1 MKRVFLFFLIYLP
14 FTLLAQTTPKIKELE
29 NRRNELSQQIVES
42 ETLLKS
48 TKKDVKSQLD
58 NLALITGQIDERK
71 RYVGIIQNDVN
82 SLNSEITQLE
92 LELTELQKELND
104 KKEKYSASI
113 QYMYKNRS
121 VQEKLM
127 FILSAKN
134 FNQMYRRMRYVREY
148 ADFQRVQGKEIE
160 GKQLQVVRKKEELEV
175 TRSAKEALLRQG
187 QAERVKLEIQE
198 RDRQTLIANLK
209 KKQKGIQQELT
220 KKRRI
225 ASQLNKEIDR
235 LIAIEVEKARKR
247 AEEEARRLAEAEA
260 KKKAEK
266 EAAAVKLKEGL
277 AATNKESSEN
287 TARSSR
293 NNRNA
298 RNASSR
304 IAVKSAPIEKYN
316 LNTEDRL
323 LSGNFERNKG
333 KLPVPITG
341 PYLIISHFGTY
352 SVDGL
357 KYVKL
362 DNKGIDI
369 KGKSGAQ
376 ARAIFDGE
384 ISYIFKLNGL
394 DNVLVRHG
402 AYISVYCNLKNVAVS
417 KGQHVN
423 TRGVLGTVATDSN
436 GNTVLHFQLRKET
449 SKLNPEAWIGR

>member
-1 MKRVFLFFLIYLP
+1 MKRILVFFLICFP
-14 FTLLAQTTPKIKELE
+14 FVLWAQTTPKIKDLE
-29 NRRNELSQQIVES
+29 NRRNQLSQQIVES

-71 RYVGIIQNDVN
+71 RYVDIIQNDVN
-82 SLNSEITQLE
+82 SLNSEITQLG
-92 LELTELQKELND
+92 LELADLQKELND
-104 KKEKYSASI
+104 KKEKYSASV

-121 VQEKLM
+121 IQEKLM

-160 GKQLQVVRKKEELEV
+160 RKQLQVAQKKEELEV
-175 TRSAKEALLRQG
+175 TRSAKETLLKKS
-187 QAERVKLEIQE
+187 QAERIKLEIQE

-220 KKRRI
+220 KKRRT
-225 ASQLNKEIDR
+225 ASRLNKEIDR

-247 AEEEARRLAEAEA
+247 AEEEARRLAEAES
-260 KKKAEK
+260 KKKAAAEK
-266 EAAAVKLKEGL
+266 S
-277 AATNKESSEN
+277 NKESPEIS
-287 TARSSR
+287 TKSSR
-293 NNRNA
+293 NSRDNWNA
-298 RNASSR
+298 KSSSSR
-304 IAVKSAPIEKYN
+304 MAVMSTPIEKYN
-316 LNTEDRL
+316 LNTEDRF
-323 LSGNFERNKG
+323 LSGNFEHNKG
-333 KLPVPITG
+333 KLPIPITG
-341 PYLIISHFGTY
+341 PYLIISHFGMY

-369 KGKSGAQ
+369 KGKPGAQ
-376 ARAIFDGE
+376 ARAVFDGE
-384 ISYIFKLNGL
+384 ISYIFKLNGFN
-394 DNVLVRHG
+394 NVLVRHG
-402 AYISVYCNLKNVAVS
+402 SYISVYCNLKDVVVS

-423 TRGVLGTVATDSN
+423 TQGVLGTVATDSN